1 MATQTQTRPPL
12 TETVQQLA
20 ATPTA
25 ALLALQI
32 QSLSAAGSMAVDK
45 DIVCADAT
53 AGSFIVT
60 LPAQPYLGKP
70 YAVKETSGANSIT
83 VDAAGAGTIDGAANL
98 AIAAGK
104 AATFIARAIDPVTGL
119 VTWAVLSQT
128 DGAAG
133 AGLLA
138 ANNLSDVA
146 NAATARSNIAANSKN
161 IQVGRLN
168 MIAAGAGVLRYV
180 HRGPSLSITSI
191 DSALTAAIDVDATIT
206 AAINGTPITGG
217 VVSVTA
223 AGSAAGTLDQA
234 LPSAANVLA
243 AGQVLT
249 LTIGGGNTLAS
260 FADLAIFG
268 TF

>member
-53 AGSFIVT
+53 AGSFVVT
-60 LPAQPYLGKP
+60 LPAQPYLGKTH
-70 YAVKETSGANSIT
+70 AVKEISGVNSIT

-104 AATFIARAIDPVTGL
+104 AATFIARAIDAVTGL
-119 VTWAVLSQT
+119 VTWAVVAQT

-133 AGLLA
+133 TGLLA

-146 NAATARSNIAANSKN
+146 NAATARSNIGANTKN
-161 IQVGRLN
+161 IALGRLD
-168 MIAAGAGVLRYV
+168 MIAANAGVLRYV

>member
-12 TETVQQLA
+12 TDTVQQLA

-32 QSLSAAGSMAVDK
+32 QALAVAGSMGVDK
-45 DIVCADAT
+45 DVVVADAT
-53 AGSFIVT
+53 AGTFIVT
-60 LPAQPYLGKP
+60 LPPAPYLGKP

-98 AIAAGK
+98 VIAAGK
-104 AATFIARAIDPVTGL
+104 AATFMARAIDPVTGL

-146 NAATARSNIAANSKN
+146 SAATSRANLGANSKN
-161 IQVGRLN
+161 IQIGRLN

-180 HRGPSLSITSI
+180 HRGPSLTITSI
-191 DSALTAAIDVDATIT
+191 DSALTSAIDVDATIT
-206 AAINGTPITGG
+206 AAINGTPVTGG